1 MPMKI
6 AIEAQRIF
14 RTNKHGMDFVALE
27 TIRELQKTDHENE
40 YYILVAPG
48 EDRCLQ
54 ASDNVHIVEI
64 KCPTYPLWEQVAL
77 PSAIREIKPDIIHCT
92 SNTAPLF
99 CPAPL
104 VLTLHDIIFLEK
116 RAHNNTSMYQNMGWY
131 YRRFVVPRVLAKC
144 KQIITVSQFECNRIR
159 ETLHLPEEQIIAIHN
174 GFSNRFHPLKETYTV
189 TKKYIP
195 AKEYLFFLGN
205 TDPKKNT
212 PCTLKAYSIYV
223 KQSSNP
229 LPLSIA
235 DLKEEVIHQI
245 LKQEGIEEI
254 KPMLYSPG
262 YITHSDLPAI
272 YNGAKIFLYTSLRE
286 SFGIPLLE
294 AMACGTPVVT
304 SNTSAIPEV
313 AGEGAILVD
322 PTDADAIAAQILKL
336 EQDAGYREQQI
347 AYGLERT
354 KQFSWQHT
362 AEQLLKVYQSIKKQ
376 DHE

>member
-116 RAHNNTSMYQNMGWY
+116 RVHNNKSMYQNMGWY

-229 LPLSIA
+229 LPLLIA
-235 DLKEEVIHQI
+235 DLKEEIIHQI

-336 EQDAGYREQQI
+336 EQDTAYREQQI

-362 AEQLLKVYQSIKKQ
+362 AEQLLKVYRSIKK
-376 DHE
+376 

>member
-1 MPMKI
+1 MKI

-27 TIRELQKTDHENE
+27 TIRELQKMDHENE

-48 EDRCLQ
+48 EDHCLE
-54 ASDNVHIVEI
+54 ASENFHIVEI
-64 KCPTYPLWEQVAL
+64 KCPSYPLWEQVAL
-77 PSAIREIKPDIIHCT
+77 PRAIRKIKPDIVHCT
-92 SNTAPLF
+92 SNTAPIY

-116 RAHNNTSMYQNMGWY
+116 KVHYNKSMYQNMGWY
-131 YRRFVVPRVLAKC
+131 YRRFVVPRILAKC

-159 ETLHLPEEQIIAIHN
+159 ETLHLPQEQIIAIHN
-174 GFSNRFHPLKETYTV
+174 GFSNRFYPLEGTYEI

-195 AKEYLFFLGN
+195 SKEYLFFLGN

-212 PCTLKAYSIYV
+212 PRTLKAYSIYV
-223 KQSSNP
+223 QQSAHP
-229 LPLSIA
+229 LPLLVA
-235 DLKEEVIHQI
+235 DLKEEVINQI

-272 YNGAKIFLYTSLRE
+272 YNGAKAFLYTSLRE

-294 AMACGTPVVT
+294 AMACGIPVVT
-304 SNTSAIPEV
+304 SNTSAIPEI
-313 AGEGAILVD
+313 AGDGAILID
-322 PTDADAIAAQILKL
+322 PRDADAIASQLLKL
-336 EQDAGYREQQI
+336 EQDTAYKEKQI
-347 AYGLERT
+347 AYGLKRV
-354 KQFSWQHT
+354 KLFSWQHT
-362 AEQLLKVYQSIKKQ
+362 AEKLLKVYQSIKK
-376 DHE
+376 

>member
-116 RAHNNTSMYQNMGWY
+116 RAHNNKSMYQNMGWY

-229 LPLSIA
+229 LPLLIA

-336 EQDAGYREQQI
+336 EQDTAYREQQI

-362 AEQLLKVYQSIKKQ
+362 AEQLLKVYRSIKK
-376 DHE
+376 

>member
-92 SNTAPLF
+92 SNTAPVF

-116 RAHNNTSMYQNMGWY
+116 RAHNNKSMYQNMGWY

-229 LPLSIA
+229 LPLLIA

-336 EQDAGYREQQI
+336 EQDTAYREQQI

-362 AEQLLKVYQSIKKQ
+362 AEQLLKVYRSIKK
-376 DHE
+376 

>member
-174 GFSNRFHPLKETYTV
+174 GFSNRLNYLPAFCCHFLLHFQPHQPIIFRTQYFNNRHFILLLSGLQTDCLFPEHFPPGSPLHKH
-189 TKKYIP
+189 
-195 AKEYLFFLGN
+195 
-205 TDPKKNT
+205 
-212 PCTLKAYSIYV
+212 S
-223 KQSSNP
+223 
-229 LPLSIA
+229 PLS
-235 DLKEEVIHQI
+235 
-245 LKQEGIEEI
+245 
-254 KPMLYSPG
+254 
-262 YITHSDLPAI
+262 
-272 YNGAKIFLYTSLRE
+272 
-286 SFGIPLLE
+286 
-294 AMACGTPVVT
+294 
-304 SNTSAIPEV
+304 
-313 AGEGAILVD
+313 
-322 PTDADAIAAQILKL
+322 
-336 EQDAGYREQQI
+336 
-347 AYGLERT
+347 
-354 KQFSWQHT
+354 
-362 AEQLLKVYQSIKKQ
+362 
-376 DHE
+376 

>member
-116 RAHNNTSMYQNMGWY
+116 RAHNNKSMYQNMGWY

-229 LPLSIA
+229 LPLLIA

-294 AMACGTPVVT
+294 ALACGTPVVT

-336 EQDAGYREQQI
+336 EQDTAYREQQI

-362 AEQLLKVYQSIKKQ
+362 AEQLLKVYRSIKK
-376 DHE
+376 

>member
-116 RAHNNTSMYQNMGWY
+116 RAHNNKSMYQNMGWS

-229 LPLSIA
+229 LPLLIA

-336 EQDAGYREQQI
+336 EQDTAYREQQI

-362 AEQLLKVYQSIKKQ
+362 AEQLLKVYRSIKK
-376 DHE
+376 

>member
-1 MPMKI
+1 MKI

-27 TIRELQKTDHENE
+27 TIRELQKMDHENE
-40 YYILVAPG
+40 FYILVAPG
-48 EDRCLQ
+48 EDHCLET
-54 ASDNVHIVEI
+54 SGNFRIVEI
-64 KCPTYPLWEQVAL
+64 KCPTYPLWEQIAL
-77 PSAIREIKPDIIHCT
+77 PLAIRKIKPDIVHCT
-92 SNTAPLF
+92 SNTAPIF

-116 RAHNNTSMYQNMGWY
+116 RVHNNKSMYQNMGWY
-131 YRRFVVPRVLAKC
+131 YRRFVVPHILAKC

-174 GFSNRFHPLKETYTV
+174 GFSNRFHPLEDTYAITR
-189 TKKYIP
+189 KYIP
-195 AKEYLFFLGN
+195 SEEYLFFLGN

-212 PCTLKAYSIYV
+212 PRTLKAYSIYL

-229 LPLSIA
+229 LPLLVA

-245 LKQEGIEEI
+245 LKQEEIEEI

-322 PTDADAIAAQILKL
+322 PTDANAIADQILKL
-336 EQDAGYREQQI
+336 EQDTTYREQYI

-354 KQFSWQHT
+354 KQFSWEHT

>member
-1 MPMKI
+1 
-6 AIEAQRIF
+6 
-14 RTNKHGMDFVALE
+14 
-27 TIRELQKTDHENE
+27 
-40 YYILVAPG
+40 
-48 EDRCLQ
+48 
-54 ASDNVHIVEI
+54 
-64 KCPTYPLWEQVAL
+64 
-77 PSAIREIKPDIIHCT
+77 
-92 SNTAPLF
+92 
-99 CPAPL
+99 
-104 VLTLHDIIFLEK
+104 
-116 RAHNNTSMYQNMGWY
+116 MYQNMGWY

-229 LPLSIA
+229 LPLLIA